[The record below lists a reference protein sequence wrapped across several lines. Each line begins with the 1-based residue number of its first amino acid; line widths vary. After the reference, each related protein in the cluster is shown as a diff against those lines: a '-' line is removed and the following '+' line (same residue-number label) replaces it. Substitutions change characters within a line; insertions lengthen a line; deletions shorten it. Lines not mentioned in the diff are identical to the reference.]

1 MDADDIA
8 NSQISQYEYRKIIG
22 MQYQDITLSQ
32 EDIKALSLYKHG
44 LFNYINGFLRG
55 DLSCINERKSSEE
68 ISDGGNVCG
77 LGDRSSDGIPYD
89 SECGKY
95 FFAYAHSGIDL
106 RSALWMAVWA
116 DMWDFSAILT
126 SPML

>member
-55 DLSCINERKSSEE
+55 DLRKSSEE
-68 ISDGGNVCG
+68 TFIRDYMSQIIECIGRISEIQKN
-77 LGDRSSDGIPYD
+77 LFQLKI
-89 SECGKY
+89 
-95 FFAYAHSGIDL
+95 
-106 RSALWMAVWA
+106 
-116 DMWDFSAILT
+116 
-126 SPML
+126 

>member
-68 ISDGGNVCG
+68 TFIRDYMSQIIECIGRISEIQKKTIIKIKRIRFCFK
-77 LGDRSSDGIPYD
+77 LF
-89 SECGKY
+89 SERRIG
-95 FFAYAHSGIDL
+95 
-106 RSALWMAVWA
+106 V
-116 DMWDFSAILT
+116 
-126 SPML
+126 

>member
-55 DLSCINERKSSEE
+55 VLSCINERKSSEE
-68 ISDGGNVCG
+68 TFIRDYMSQIIECIGRISEIQKN
-77 LGDRSSDGIPYD
+77 LFQLKI
-89 SECGKY
+89 
-95 FFAYAHSGIDL
+95 
-106 RSALWMAVWA
+106 
-116 DMWDFSAILT
+116 
-126 SPML
+126 